1 MTALAQAPRS
11 APALRV
17 TETVNLLRRYTR
29 VTWLYVHQHV
39 LDALSWR
46 GFMLTLVFQQFI
58 TPLLGLAVWT
68 AALPGNGRVSTYYVA
83 LLVVQLM
90 TVCYEGNTFVEALT
104 GGGLGN
110 QMLRP
115 HPVILSVVGA
125 NLAWRIWHA
134 LIGLPAVVALALL
147 AGVAFAPGAVL
158 LALPALVLAALL
170 RFLFTYAVVLTAL
183 WTQQSGS
190 ILGFAN
196 TLIFLLG
203 GVAAPV
209 TLFPDCYRWLGEA
222 LPFRAM
228 AGLPA
233 EVAAGAL
240 TGQQIAAGYVWQLT
254 WTLLFAVIAATT
266 WRAGVRKYTAVGA

>member
-1 MTALAQAPRS
+1 V
-11 APALRV
+11 RV
-17 TETVNLLRRYTR
+17 I
-29 VTWLYVHQHV
+29 WLYVHHHV

-68 AALPGNGRVSTYYVA
+68 AALPGNARVSTYYVA
-83 LLVVQLM
+83 LLFVQLM
-90 TVCYEGNTFVEALT
+90 TVCYEGNTFVNELTSGAL
-104 GGGLGN
+104 GD

-115 HPVILSVVGA
+115 HPVILKVVGA
-125 NLAWRIWHA
+125 NLAWRIWHL
-134 LIGLPAVVALALL
+134 LIGAPAVVALALL
-147 AGVAFAPGAVL
+147 AGVTFAPQAAL
-158 LALPALVLAALL
+158 LALPALVLAAAL
-170 RFLFTYAVVLTAL
+170 RFLFTYVVVLTAL

-203 GVAAPV
+203 GIAAPV
-209 TLFPDCYRWLGEA
+209 TLFPDRYRPLGEA
-222 LPFRAM
+222 LPFRGM

-233 EVAAGAL
+233 EIASGALSGPQIATGYGWQLLWTALCAAVAA
-240 TGQQIAAGYVWQLT
+240 IA
-254 WTLLFAVIAATT
+254 